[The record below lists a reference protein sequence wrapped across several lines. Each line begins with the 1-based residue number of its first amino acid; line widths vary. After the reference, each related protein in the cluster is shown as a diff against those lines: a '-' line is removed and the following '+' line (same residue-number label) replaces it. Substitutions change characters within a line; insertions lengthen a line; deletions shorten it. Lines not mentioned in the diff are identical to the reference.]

1 MSHDGVVSR
10 RRAQLEPW
18 TPARSPCVDGSMGR
32 LLGLLAAGCVAAL
45 VCFVGSAFAGG
56 TQVAVV
62 AVAGRVWLTSGFDV
76 VKLDAFIGRI
86 MRRYKTRYA
95 FPIEIGAS
103 DGNVWVSSVENGFVS
118 GALTRIP
125 FEGGRVT
132 QPLVFPSRPL
142 LSLAVGSGTTWA
154 LVGPWASLSLAAVD
168 QATRKAILSPLRT
181 RIGWIA
187 ADNVGDTPGLFGVTA
202 KRQAV
207 RLDRSGRVLWRA
219 QTDTIQS
226 PPAVGLG
233 RLWVASRTALYGIDP
248 ASGLVETQI
257 RICSAA
263 AELAIGGGYLWM
275 ISLRE
280 TKAGQRYELLKI
292 DERAAHVIRRAN
304 LPGPVGPI
312 SFGNRYL
319 WMGRATPTVSVIR
332 IDPKTLKE
340 RLFANN
346 LG

>member
-1 MSHDGVVSR
+1 
-10 RRAQLEPW
+10 
-18 TPARSPCVDGSMGR
+18 MGR
-32 LLGLLAAGCVAAL
+32 LLSLLAAGCVAAL
-45 VCFVGSAFAGG
+45 VWSAGFALAGG

-76 VKLDAFIGRI
+76 VKLDAFSGRI
-86 MRRYKTRYA
+86 MRRYKTRYT

-154 LVGPWASLSLAAVD
+154 LLGPWASLRLATVD
-168 QATRKAILSPLRT
+168 QATRSVTLRQLRT

-202 KRQAV
+202 KGRAV
-207 RLDRSGRVLWRA
+207 RLDRSGRVVWLA
-219 QTDTIQS
+219 KTDTIQS

-233 RLWVASRTALYGIDP
+233 RVWVASRTGLYGIDS
-248 ASGLVETQI
+248 ASGRVETNI
-257 RICSAA
+257 RIRGAA

-280 TKAGQRYELLKI
+280 TKSGQRYELFKI
-292 DERAAHVIRRAN
+292 DERAARVVRRAK

-332 IDPKTLKE
+332 IDPKTLKG
-340 RLFANN
+340 RLFAKN

>member
-1 MSHDGVVSR
+1 MS
-10 RRAQLEPW
+10 
-18 TPARSPCVDGSMGR
+18 R
-32 LLGLLAAGCVAAL
+32 LLGLLAAGCAAAL
-45 VCFVGSAFAGG
+45 VCLVAFASAGG

-62 AVAGRVWLTSGFDV
+62 AVAGRVWLTTGFDV
-76 VKLDAFIGRI
+76 VKLDAFSGRI
-86 MRRYKTRYA
+86 MRRYKTRYRY
-95 FPIEIGAS
+95 PIEIGAS

-125 FEGGRVT
+125 FEGGRIT

-142 LSLAVGSGTTWA
+142 LSLAVGSDTTWA
-154 LVGPWASLSLAAVD
+154 LVGPWASLRLAAVD
-168 QATRKAILSPLRT
+168 QATRHATLRPLRT
-181 RIGWIA
+181 RISWLA

-202 KRQAV
+202 KGRAV
-207 RLDRSGRVLWRA
+207 RLDRSGRVVWLA
-219 QTDTIQS
+219 KTDTIQS
-226 PPAVGLG
+226 PPTVGLG
-233 RLWVASRTALYGIDP
+233 RVWVASRTGLYGIDR
-248 ASGLVETQI
+248 ASGRVETNI
-257 RICSAA
+257 RIRGAA

-280 TKAGQRYELLKI
+280 TKAAGLRYELLKI
-292 DERAAHVIRRAN
+292 DERAARVVRRAKI
-304 LPGPVGPI
+304 PGPVGPI

-340 RLFANN
+340 RLFAKN